1 MIIIDEDNNENAN
14 ELMTGKLC
22 WQNGHYK
29 LTGQCEKHT
38 ISFAFKLLQS
48 NNPI

>member
-1 MIIIDEDNNENAN
+1 MIIIDEDNNEM
-14 ELMTGKLC
+14 LMSWWRESFD

-29 LTGQCEKHT
+29 LTGKCDKHT
-38 ISFAFKLLQS
+38 ILFAFKLLQS